1 MALRPPCPY
10 PGEIFIG
17 FFHNSEKTW
26 WVDMTIALKENG
38 NATPDLAMIIMEK
51 FNHVEVKLQAR
62 MTRKR
67 STKAIQ
73 LRAMSQNPQHLL

>member
-1 MALRPPCPY
+1 
-10 PGEIFIG
+10 
-17 FFHNSEKTW
+17 
-26 WVDMTIALKENG
+26 MTIALKENG

-67 STKAIQ
+67 STK
-73 LRAMSQNPQHLL
+73 LDPKLSN